1 MGGILMAPVK
11 DGQIV
16 ETNSQTSL
24 SKPLKSDNNGMDK
37 DAFLQLLVAQMQYQ
51 DPLEPTSNTE
61 YVSQYAQFSQVEQM
75 QNMAATSE
83 LARAS
88 SLVGKE
94 VYVKT
99 TGKDGDPRV
108 MYGKVDYVV
117 FENNKPYL
125 SIDESLYSLE
135 DLDTIVDLDYKNA
148 FDKAYQFNI
157 DLNKLPNVNGIDL
170 SNAED
175 IDKLEKTYNEM
186 TDYEKSF
193 VASDNVKKLNQYI
206 ERLKEVRA
214 AAGET
219 EGNGDGEGGDGEDGD
234 AEKPG
239 TEEVEGA

>member
-1 MGGILMAPVK
+1 MFVRPCQPLFANLFGISAKNFAPVLHR
-11 DGQIV
+11 GR
-16 ETNSQTSL
+16 NSIRLPQVVA
-24 SKPLKSDNNGMDK
+24 GI
-37 DAFLQLLVAQMQYQ
+37 DAGAVDAH
-51 DPLEPTSNTE
+51 LE
-61 YVSQYAQFSQVEQM
+61 
-75 QNMAATSE
+75 MA
-83 LARAS
+83 
-88 SLVGKE
+88 
-94 VYVKT
+94 
-99 TGKDGDPRV
+99 
-108 MYGKVDYVV
+108 
-117 FENNKPYL
+117 
-125 SIDESLYSLE
+125 
-135 DLDTIVDLDYKNA
+135 VDLDYKNA

>member
-1 MGGILMAPVK
+1 MRIW
-11 DGQIV
+11 I
-16 ETNSQTSL
+16 
-24 SKPLKSDNNGMDK
+24 
-37 DAFLQLLVAQMQYQ
+37 
-51 DPLEPTSNTE
+51 
-61 YVSQYAQFSQVEQM
+61 
-75 QNMAATSE
+75 
-83 LARAS
+83 RS
-88 SLVGKE
+88 S
-94 VYVKT
+94 T
-99 TGKDGDPRV
+99 WITR
-108 MYGKVDYVV
+108 
-117 FENNKPYL
+117 
-125 SIDESLYSLE
+125 
-135 DLDTIVDLDYKNA
+135 TH
-148 FDKAYQFNI
+148 YQFNI